1 MQTKTAGMQ
10 NHALTL
16 TASATSAA
24 NTTQLSTLPTSMGRR
39 IGRADRQLL
48 RQRVEPEGVLAADER
63 PGIGVVH
70 GAVDVQTL
78 IEQVVEHDVRALLIT
93 GRARSPGLRQAG
105 AARVAPVE
113 QALALER
120 HEDAADLLLPLA
132 EHTGKARDRAGFGI
146 FIEEAE

>member
-70 GAVDVQTL
+70 GAVDVQAL

-93 GRARSPGLRQAG
+93 GRARPPGLRQAG

>member
-24 NTTQLSTLPTSMGRR
+24 NTTQLSTLPTSMGRQMVSL
-39 IGRADRQLL
+39 IANS
-48 RQRVEPEGVLAADER
+48 
-63 PGIGVVH
+63 
-70 GAVDVQTL
+70 DVQAL
-78 IEQVVEHDVRALLIT
+78 IEQVVEHDVRARLIT
-93 GRARSPGLRQAG
+93 GRARPPGLRQAG

>member
-24 NTTQLSTLPTSMGRR
+24 NTTQLSTLPTSMGRQMVSL
-39 IGRADRQLL
+39 IANSSA
-48 RQRVEPEGVLAADER
+48 GVLATDER

-70 GAVDVQTL
+70 GAVDVQAL
-78 IEQVVEHDVRALLIT
+78 IEQVVEHDVRARLIT
-93 GRARSPGLRQAG
+93 GRARPPGLRQAG